1 MLDARQWSWIR
12 ALLIPLVILAWLAV
26 VVLVGWLLSH
36 VTRALLVLVLAG
48 ILAYAITP
56 LVNLLSRWLPRLLA
70 LVAAYV
76 IGFAILLGFLGFV
89 VATASTQ
96 VVNLVHQLPSYL
108 NQAQQLEPRAVA
120 LLQPFGIGGDQLGQ
134 LRQSLLGQA
143 QQAGSSAASGALSTA
158 SEFAGAV
165 VDGVLVL
172 MLSVYLTANG
182 PRIGRRLRA
191 EGDGT
196 WRYGRHVAWMVRV
209 VNTVIGGY
217 VRGTLA
223 LATLVGVLVGA
234 GMAVIQIPYAILLG
248 VIAFF
253 MEFIPVIG
261 VLISGAICV
270 LIALTQGWVK
280 AVIVLAYFVVVHLIE
295 GDVVGPRIMGRA
307 VGIHPAVALLAL
319 IAGTELFG
327 IWGALFGAPIAGLL
341 QAVTVTGWRE
351 FRGSDAAEPDAL
363 KPASDP
369 PGGGEPDAP
378 TDAPAG

>member
-1 MLDARQWSWIR
+1 MLDARQWRWIR
-12 ALLIPLVILAWLAV
+12 TLLVPLIILTWLAV
-26 VVLVGWLLSH
+26 VVLIGWLLSH
-36 VTRALLVLVLAG
+36 VTRALLMLVLAG
-48 ILAYAITP
+48 VLAYAITP
-56 LVNLLSRWLPRLLA
+56 LVNLLNRWMPRILA
-70 LVAAYV
+70 LAAAYV
-76 IGFAILLGFLGFV
+76 IGFAILFGFLGFV
-89 VATASTQ
+89 VATATTQ
-96 VVNLVHQLPSYL
+96 VANLVTQLPSYV
-108 NQAQQLEPRAVA
+108 NQAQQLEPR
-120 LLQPFGIGGDQLGQ
+120 LLGILRPWGVGSQQLAQ
-134 LRQSLLGQA
+134 LRDTLLAQA
-143 QQAGSSAASGALSTA
+143 QQFGSSAASGALTGVQ
-158 SEFAGAV
+158 EFAGAII
-165 VDGVLVL
+165 DAVLVL

-191 EGDGT
+191 EGTGT
-196 WRYGRHVAWMVRV
+196 WRFGRHIAWVVRV

-234 GMAVIQIPYAILLG
+234 GMAVLQIPYAILLG

-280 AVIVLAYFVVVHLIE
+280 AVIVLAYFIVVHLIE

-341 QAVTVTGWRE
+341 QALIVTGWRE
-351 FRGSDAAEPDAL
+351 FRGSEFAEPDAL
-363 KPASDP
+363 TAATEPA
-369 PGGGEPDAP
+369 GGEELDVPPDAP
-378 TDAPAG
+378 DG

>member
-12 ALLIPLVILAWLAV
+12 TLIVPLIILAWLAV

-36 VTRALLVLVLAG
+36 VTRALLMLVIAG
-48 ILAYAITP
+48 VLAYAITP
-56 LVNLLSRWLPRLLA
+56 LVNLLNRWMPRVLA
-70 LVAAYV
+70 LAAAYV
-76 IGFAILLGFLGFV
+76 IGFAILFGFLGFII
-89 VATASTQ
+89 ATATTQ
-96 VVNLVHQLPSYL
+96 VTNLVHQLPSYV
-108 NQAQQLEPRAVA
+108 NQAQQAEPR
-120 LLQPFGIGGDQLGQ
+120 LLGILQPWGVGAQQLGQ
-134 LRQSLLGQA
+134 LRGTLLGQA
-143 QQAGSSAASGALSTA
+143 QQLGSSAASGALSTVQ
-158 SEFAGAV
+158 EFAGALI
-165 VDGVLVL
+165 DAVLVL
-172 MLSVYLTANG
+172 LLSVYLTANG

-191 EGDGT
+191 EGT
-196 WRYGRHVAWMVRV
+196 SPWRYARHISWVVRV

-234 GMAVIQIPYAILLG
+234 GMAVLQIPYAILLG

-280 AVIVLAYFVVVHLIE
+280 AVIVLAYFIVVHLIE
-295 GDVVGPRIMGRA
+295 GDVVGPRIIGRA

-341 QAVTVTGWRE
+341 QALVVTGWRE
-351 FRGSDAAEPDAL
+351 FRGSEFAEADSL
-363 KPASDP
+363 TPATEP
-369 PGGGEPDAP
+369 AGGEELDVPPDAP
-378 TDAPAG
+378 DG